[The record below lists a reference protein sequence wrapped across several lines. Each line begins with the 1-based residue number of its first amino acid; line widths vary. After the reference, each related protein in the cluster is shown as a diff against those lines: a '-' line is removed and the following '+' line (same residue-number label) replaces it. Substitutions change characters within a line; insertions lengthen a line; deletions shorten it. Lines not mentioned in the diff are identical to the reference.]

1 MAALADPAPSG
12 LREAI
17 LGFRDRMVGNPAF
30 RRWAAR
36 FPLTR
41 WVARRRARALFDLT
55 AGFVYSQILYA
66 CVRLDLFAVLAEG
79 PAEERTLAARLA
91 LPPEGAALLLK
102 GAEALGLVQRRGTRW
117 GLGPLGAAM
126 VGNRAV
132 AAMVEHHAALYADL
146 ADPVALLRSPGGGG
160 ALARCWGYAGADD
173 PRSLSAADV
182 AGYSALMADS
192 QPLIADEVLDAF
204 DLSGRRLLMDV
215 GGGEGAFLIAAGRR
229 HAGLRLRVFDL
240 PAVAER
246 ARARFAAAGM
256 AARAEALGGDFHRDA
271 LPEGADTISLVR
283 VVHDHDDAEAAALL
297 ARAHA
302 ALPAGGLLLLAE
314 PMAGT
319 PGAEPVGEAYFG
331 VYLHAMGSGRPRRAA
346 DLVAMLRAAGF
357 VEARAVATA
366 TPLQT
371 GLIIARKAG

>member
-1 MAALADPAPSG
+1 
-12 LREAI
+12 
-17 LGFRDRMVGNPAF
+17 
-30 RRWAAR
+30 
-36 FPLTR
+36 
-41 WVARRRARALFDLT
+41 
-55 AGFVYSQILYA
+55 
-66 CVRLDLFAVLAEG
+66 
-79 PAEERTLAARLA
+79 
-91 LPPEGAALLLK
+91 
-102 GAEALGLVQRRGTRW
+102 
-117 GLGPLGAAM
+117 
-126 VGNRAV
+126 
-132 AAMVEHHAALYADL
+132 
-146 ADPVALLRSPGGGG
+146 
-160 ALARCWGYAGADD
+160 
-173 PRSLSAADV
+173 
-182 AGYSALMADS
+182 
-192 QPLIADEVLDAF
+192 
-204 DLSGRRLLMDV
+204 
-215 GGGEGAFLIAAGRR
+215 
-229 HAGLRLRVFDL
+229 
-240 PAVAER
+240 
-246 ARARFAAAGM
+246 M

>member
-1 MAALADPAPSG
+1 MAALADRAPSG
-12 LREAI
+12 LREAV
-17 LGFRDRMVGNPAF
+17 LGFRDRMVANPAF

-66 CVRLDLFAVLAEG
+66 CVRLDLFAELAEG
-79 PAEERTLAARLA
+79 PAEERTLATRLS

-160 ALARCWGYAGADD
+160 ALARTWGYAGAAD
-173 PRSLSAADV
+173 PRALSAEDV

-229 HAGLRLRVFDL
+229 HPLLRLRVFDL
-240 PAVAER
+240 PAVADR

-256 AARAEALGGDFHRDA
+256 AARAEAVGGDFHRDA

-297 ARAHA
+297 ARARA
-302 ALPAGGLLLLAE
+302 ALPPGGLLLLAE

-331 VYLHAMGSGRPRRAA
+331 FYLHAMGSGRPRRAA
-346 DLVAMLRAAGF
+346 ELVAMLRAAGF
-357 VEARAVATA
+357 AEARAVRTA

-371 GLIIARKAG
+371 GLIVARTAN

>member
-1 MAALADPAPSG
+1 MAALADRAPSG
-12 LREAI
+12 LREAV
-17 LGFRDRMVGNPAF
+17 LSLRDRLVANPAF

-41 WVARRRARALFDLT
+41 RIARKRARALFDLS

-79 PAEERTLAARLA
+79 PAEERTLAARLS
-91 LPPEGAALLLK
+91 LPPEGASLLLK
-102 GAEALGLVQRRGTRW
+102 GAEALGLVQRRGALW

-146 ADPVALLRSPGGGG
+146 ADPVALLRGQGGGG
-160 ALARCWGYAGADD
+160 ELARLWGYVRAED
-173 PRSLSAADV
+173 PRALGAQDV
-182 AGYSALMADS
+182 ARYSALMADS
-192 QPLIADEVLDAF
+192 QTLIADEVLDAF
-204 DLSGRRLLMDV
+204 DLSDRRLLMDV

-229 HAGLRLRVFDL
+229 HPALRLRLFDL

-256 AARAEALGGDFHRDA
+256 AARAEAVGGDFHRDA
-271 LPEGADTISLVR
+271 LPGGADAVSLLR
-283 VVHDHDDAEAAALL
+283 VVHDHDDAAAARLL

-302 ALPAGGLLLLAE
+302 ALPPGGVLLLAE

-319 PGAEPVGEAYFG
+319 PGAEPVGDAYFG
-331 VYLHAMGSGRPRRAA
+331 FYLRAMGSGRPRRAA
-346 DLVAMLRAAGF
+346 ELVAMLRAAGF
-357 VEARAVATA
+357 AEARPVPTA

-371 GLIIARKAG
+371 GLIVARRGA